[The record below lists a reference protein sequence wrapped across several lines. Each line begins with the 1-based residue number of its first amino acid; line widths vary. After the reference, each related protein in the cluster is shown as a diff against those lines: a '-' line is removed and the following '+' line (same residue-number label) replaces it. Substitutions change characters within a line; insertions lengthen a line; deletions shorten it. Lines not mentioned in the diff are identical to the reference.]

1 MALETA
7 SYINGLVATN
17 PTATDTVAQAD
28 DHIRLIKAAIKATF
42 PNVSGAMTATHTI
55 LNGLDARV
63 VTLENTPAVPS
74 GTRMLFQQTA
84 APTGWTKDTTH
95 NDKAIRVVSGTVGS
109 GGTNAFSTL
118 DATALGTITSSI
130 SGSTASH
137 TLTTSEIPSHT
148 HSGNVDLRT
157 NWEAG
162 SSSLSPVGTGDARY
176 NGSASSPAFTT
187 NATGG
192 GGGHSHG
199 VGTLAVTSA
208 FTGTANQ
215 LDIAYVDVIVAQK
228 N

>member
-42 PNVSGAMTATHTI
+42 PNVTGAITATHTI

-63 VTLENTPAVPS
+63 TTLESTPAFPS

-84 APTGWTKDTTH
+84 APTGWTKDAAH
-95 NDKAIRVVSGTVGS
+95 DDKALRVVSGTVGS
-109 GGTNAFSTL
+109 GGTNGLSTL
-118 DATALGTITSSI
+118 DATAVGTITSSI
-130 SGSTASH
+130 AGSTASH
-137 TLTTSEIPSHT
+137 TLTTSQIPSHT
-148 HSGNVDLRT
+148 HSGNVNLRT

-162 SSSLSPVGTGDARY
+162 SSSLSPVGTGDARFD
-176 NGSASSPAFTT
+176 GSASSPSFTT

-199 VGTLAVTSA
+199 VGSLTVTSS
-208 FTGTANQ
+208 FTGSPNA
-215 LDIAYVDVIVAQK
+215 LSIAYVDVIIAEK